1 MTSTPDSMRVPF
13 VDLKVQSNGL
23 RKKLMAAV
31 EATFDESVFIAGAQ
45 VNSFEDNF
53 AQQVEAKFCISC
65 ANGTDGLEIALESL
79 GVAKGDEVLVPALSW
94 ISTASAVVRVG
105 AKPVFV
111 EVDPDYYTIDVADAA
126 QKITS
131 LTKAVIPVHLYGLP
145 ANMIEIMTLADK
157 FKLKVIEDCAQAPL
171 AAIEN
176 HQVGTFGDAGVFS
189 FYPSKNLGGYGDGGA
204 MVTNNPELAK
214 ELNLVGR
221 MGSTDKHTHKKIGRN
236 SRLDT
241 IQAAMLSVKLPFLA
255 EWTAKRRRVARLY
268 NNEFADV
275 NLKTPKVP
283 NGYKHVFH
291 NYVLQVDKRD
301 ELASYLK
308 ENGIGTQIHYPQA
321 LSDLELFAE
330 NKSCAIASDLCQKII
345 SLPLYPELT
354 DPQISMV
361 VEHVKKFIL
370 RNG

>member
-111 EVDPDYYTIDVADAA
+111 EVDPDYYTIDVSDAA
-126 QKITS
+126 KKITS

-145 ANMIEIMTLADK
+145 ANMIDIITLAHK
-157 FKLKVIEDCAQAPL
+157 FNLKVIEDCAQAP
-171 AAIEN
+171 IGI
-176 HQVGTFGDAGVFS
+176 HWK
-189 FYPSKNLGGYGDGGA
+189 PS
-204 MVTNNPELAK
+204 
-214 ELNLVGR
+214 
-221 MGSTDKHTHKKIGRN
+221 
-236 SRLDT
+236 SRD
-241 IQAAMLSVKLPFLA
+241 I
-255 EWTAKRRRVARLY
+255 WRCRRV
-268 NNEFADV
+268 
-275 NLKTPKVP
+275 
-283 NGYKHVFH
+283 
-291 NYVLQVDKRD
+291 
-301 ELASYLK
+301 
-308 ENGIGTQIHYPQA
+308 
-321 LSDLELFAE
+321 
-330 NKSCAIASDLCQKII
+330 
-345 SLPLYPELT
+345 
-354 DPQISMV
+354 
-361 VEHVKKFIL
+361 
-370 RNG
+370 